1 MHGINSKPVSIARM
15 LIQGVPLLAAAAAAV
30 RGRENRERRR
40 RRGERG
46 GVPELDGRC

>member
-30 RGRENRERRR
+30 RGRGNRERRR